1 MIPALF
7 FSAVVQPGPA
17 PEDRTGTGSGTRVST
32 AKVSA
37 VADPDEQ
44 DLIRRLRQGQ
54 EWAFDTLVKRYED
67 RLLKIA
73 YGITL
78 DREEARE
85 IVQDAF
91 VSAIKNISGFR
102 GDSGLGTWLR
112 KITVNLCLNW
122 KRKWKRRFRWHHTSL
137 DTETEYLTREAAG
150 SSGTPETR
158 LGEKQQEA
166 ALAAAVQSLPENVR
180 VVFVLNTVEGLSY
193 QAIGEELGIKE
204 GTVSSRLYRARQM
217 ILAAMKENGGIS

>member
-7 FSAVVQPGPA
+7 SAVVPPGSP
-17 PEDRTGTGSGTRVST
+17 PEDGTGPESEKQST
-32 AKVSA
+32 AA
-37 VADPDEQ
+37 PTPGILDPVEQ

-54 EWAFDTLVKRYED
+54 QWACDTLVKRYEK

-91 VSAIKNISGFR
+91 VSAIKHISDFR
-102 GDSGLGTWLR
+102 GDAGLGTWLR
-112 KITVNLCLNW
+112 KITINLCLNW

-137 DTETEYLTREAAG
+137 DAETEYLTREAAG
-150 SSGTPETR
+150 SSGTPETLLR
-158 LGEKQQEA
+158 EKQEA
-166 ALAAAVQSLPENVR
+166 AGLAAAVQSLPENVR

-193 QAIGEELGIKE
+193 QAISEELGIKE

-217 ILAAMKENGGIS
+217 ILAAVKENGGTS